1 MALSSQDASAALRD
15 IEDAEA
21 RSSMLRDYR
30 NASPHLISWGVLWM
44 VGYGLN
50 DVFPM
55 HGGAIWS
62 VVVPVGLIADLA
74 AMRGRSGESAW
85 RQFAAIA
92 AVSAFVIAL
101 VLVMAPVSGRQ
112 IATVIPLFV
121 ALLYVLRGIWVGPR
135 YVVAGLVIAALTLAG
150 FWFIGR
156 YFSLYMAV
164 VGGGALILGGLWLRR
179 V

>member
-1 MALSSQDASAALRD
+1 MSLSQQDASAALHD
-15 IEDAEA
+15 IEAAEA
-21 RSSMLRDYR
+21 RSAMLRDYR
-30 NASPHLISWGVLWM
+30 HASPHLIGWGVLW
-44 VGYGLN
+44 VIGYGLN
-50 DVFPM
+50 DLFPM

-74 AMRGRSGESAW
+74 AMRGARRDEAW
-85 RQFAAIA
+85 RIFAAIG
-92 AVSAFVIAL
+92 AVSVFVVAL
-101 VLVMAPVSGRQ
+101 VFVMAPVSGRQ
-112 IATVIPLFV
+112 VATVIPLFV

-135 YVVAGLVIAALTLAG
+135 YIVAGLAIAALTLAG